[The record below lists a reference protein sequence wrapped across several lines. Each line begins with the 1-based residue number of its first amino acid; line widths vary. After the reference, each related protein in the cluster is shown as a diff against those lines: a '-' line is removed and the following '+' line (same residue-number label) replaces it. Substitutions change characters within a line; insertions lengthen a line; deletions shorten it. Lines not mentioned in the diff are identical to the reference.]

1 MIRKVQGNILEA
13 EVEALVNTVNTVG
26 VMGRG
31 IALQFKRAFPKNY
44 EAYRKVC
51 ERGELRTG
59 RVFTFDLNRL
69 ENPRYIINFPTKRHW
84 REKSKLEYI
93 EQGLKALVQE
103 IQRLGIKSIALP
115 PLGSG
120 LGRLNWAQVYE
131 RIEKALGGLT
141 QVKVLVYEPTGAPDP
156 ANMPDRTT
164 RPRMTPGRAALLG
177 LMKVYLTPL
186 MDESIT
192 LLELHKLMYFL
203 QESGEA
209 LRLAYVKGVYGPY
222 SENLHHVLERIEGHF
237 IIGYGEGKEAP
248 GKVIDYKDDAMR
260 EAEQF
265 LASRVET
272 QARLKRVE
280 ALIQG
285 FETPYGMELLSSVHW
300 VVKREDSSASVNPSL
315 AVELVQAWNKRKRD
329 LFAAQHIQRA
339 WERLKDQ
346 QWL

>member
-31 IALQFKRAFPKNY
+31 VALQFKRAFPKNY

-59 RVFTFDLNRL
+59 RVFTLDLNRL
-69 ENPRYIINFPTKRHW
+69 ENPRFIINFPTKRHW

-93 EQGLKALVQE
+93 EQGLRALVEE

-120 LGRLNWAQVYE
+120 LGRLNWDQVYK

-141 QVKVLVYEPTGAPDP
+141 QVRVLVYEPTGAPDP
-156 ANMPDRTT
+156 ADMPDRTP
-164 RPRMTPGRAALLG
+164 RPRMTAGRAALLG

-203 QESGEA
+203 QESGEP

-222 SENLHHVLERIEGHF
+222 AKNLHHVLERIEGHF

-248 GKVIDYKDDAMR
+248 GEVIDYKDDAVR

-265 LASRVET
+265 LASRVQT
-272 QARLKRVE
+272 HARLKRVE

-300 VVKREDSSASVNPSL
+300 VVKREDSNASDDVSR
-315 AVELVQAWNKRKRD
+315 AIELVQAWNKRKQD
-329 LFAAQHIQRA
+329 LFPAQHIEPA
-339 WERLKDQ
+339 WKRLKEQ